1 MEGNVLL
8 SFVLPSN
15 FRINTERIIIQCYK
29 FSFDK
34 MLIEIHE
41 CKKRVLS
48 LMLLSN
54 MIKLKIEPSLRN
66 HIHHSFT
73 SEKSGKRL
81 SKKILQNEYLEKR
94 RKPVQRCDAEYWS
107 RITWRVLVLQYT
119 AVRFLREWCKL
130 ADWPGPAQKQYSLET
145 RHLLFYRQDITLGIT
160 ST

>member
-81 SKKILQNEYLEKR
+81 SKKSSKKNISKNDENRSKGVMQNIGLE
-94 RKPVQRCDAEYWS
+94 
-107 RITWRVLVLQYT
+107 
-119 AVRFLREWCKL
+119 
-130 ADWPGPAQKQYSLET
+130 SLEES
-145 RHLLFYRQDITLGIT
+145 LYC
-160 ST
+160 STQQYAS